1 MSVGMRA
8 GVKTQFIDWQGPL
21 GQVLMSCR
29 WVLIAIAGF
38 SGVVNILALTG
49 SIFMMQVY
57 DRVLASQSIPTLVML
72 SLMAVAAYTF
82 QGLIDVL
89 RTRVLTLVGEHL
101 DQKIGPRL
109 YAIVAEM
116 PLRLARQTSETL
128 QPLRD
133 LDTVRAFL
141 GGPGP
146 VTLFDL
152 PWLPLYLG
160 LMFLMHAWLGWL
172 TVIGAVIL
180 IMLTV
185 ITEIR
190 SKRPTLEA
198 VVAQSTRNMMADGTQ
213 RGAEVVKAMGM
224 LPALAARWE
233 KTHAEQMQAQRRATF
248 TVSSLAGVAKTVR
261 MVLQSAMLG
270 LGAYLVIE
278 GQLSAGMLIASNILS
293 SRALAPIDQAI
304 AVWRTFMNARQ
315 SYGRMSKLLA
325 EVPEAPALFSMPR
338 PYQSLHVE
346 NLAVAAPQSRNP
358 LVKRATFK
366 VKAGQA
372 VGIIG
377 QSASGKTT
385 LARALVGIW
394 PPLAGKVMLD
404 STSID
409 QWSSADLGPAL
420 GYLPQD
426 VQLFDGT
433 IAENIA
439 RFVEHAPPDMV
450 IAAAKAAGI
459 HEHISAFPDAYNTK
473 IGHGGGHLSAGQRQ
487 RVGLARALYGDPFLV
502 VLDEPNANLDS
513 DGEVAVLE
521 AIRSVRERGGIV
533 IVIAHRASAL
543 RAVDLVAV
551 MNEGVMTAFGPRD
564 EVLAKT
570 TQATQPKPNQ
580 APVNSPIPAGKSGGN
595 NARQSLPNPGVV
607 RTPAPQE
614 LVLTGASGGPL
625 SFKSNTRGPGSRD
638 A

>member
-1 MSVGMRA
+1 LILNDCLYIDTGAGMSNGGKA
-8 GVKTQFIDWQGPL
+8 GPNGQIVDRRGPL
-21 GQVLMSCR
+21 AQVLTSCR
-29 WVLIAIAGF
+29 WILIGVAVF

-72 SLMAVAAYTF
+72 SLIAVAAYVF
-82 QGLIDVL
+82 QGLIDGL
-89 RTRVLTLVGEHL
+89 RTRTLALVGEHL
-101 DQKIGPRL
+101 DEMIGPRL

-128 QPLRD
+128 QPFRD
-133 LDTVRAFL
+133 LDNVRGFL

-172 TVIGAVIL
+172 TVAGAVVLIL
-180 IMLTV
+180 LTV
-185 ITEIR
+185 ITEVR
-190 SKRPTLEA
+190 SKRPSLEA
-198 VVAQSTRNMMADGTQ
+198 MAAQSTRNMMADGTQ

-233 KTHAEQMQAQRRATF
+233 ATHREQMTAQRRATF
-248 TVSSLAGVAKTVR
+248 TVSGLAGAAKTVR

-278 GQLSAGMLIASNILS
+278 GQVSAGMLIASNILS

-304 AVWRTFMNARQ
+304 AVWRSFMGARQ
-315 SYGRMSKLLA
+315 SYGRIKILLA
-325 EVPEAPALFSMPR
+325 DVPEAPELFSMPR
-338 PYQSLHVE
+338 PYQSLTVD
-346 NLAVAAPQSRNP
+346 NLAVGAPQSRNP

-366 VKAGQA
+366 VNAGQA
-372 VGIIG
+372 VGVIG
-377 QSASGKTT
+377 PSASGKTT
-385 LARALVGIW
+385 MARALVGIW
-394 PPLAGKVMLD
+394 PVLAGKVMLD
-404 STSID
+404 GTSID
-409 QWSSADLGPAL
+409 QWSSANLGPAI

-439 RFVEHAPPDMV
+439 RFNSDAPADMV
-450 IAAAKAAGI
+450 IAAARAAGI
-459 HEHISAFPDAYNTK
+459 HEHISAFPDAYNTR

-487 RVGLARALYGDPFLV
+487 RIGLARALYGDPFLV
-502 VLDEPNANLDS
+502 VLDEPNANLDG
-513 DGEVAVLE
+513 DGEVAVLD
-521 AIRSVRERGGIV
+521 AIRNIRERGGIA

-551 MNEGVMTAFGPRD
+551 MNQGVMTAFGARD
-564 EVLAKT
+564 DVLAKT
-570 TQATQPKPNQ
+570 TQAIQPKPAQ
-580 APVNSPIPAGKSGGN
+580 GASPAGPGAKSL
-595 NARQSLPNPGVV
+595 QNPGVT
-607 RTPAPQE
+607 RPNPAG
-614 LVLTGASGGPL
+614 LVLA
-625 SFKSNTRGPGSRD
+625 GPGGSIP
-638 A
+638 ALEPGSVGA

>member
-1 MSVGMRA
+1 MSIGVTA
-8 GVKTQFIDWQGPL
+8 GAKTQFIDWRGPL

-72 SLMAVAAYTF
+72 SMMAVAAYIF
-82 QGLIDVL
+82 QGMIDVL
-89 RTRVLTLVGEHL
+89 RTRTLTLVGEHL
-101 DQKIGPRL
+101 DQMIGPRL

-116 PLRLARQTSETL
+116 PIRLARQTSETL

-172 TVIGAVIL
+172 TVMGAVIL
-180 IMLTV
+180 IILTI

-190 SKRPTLEA
+190 SKRPTLDA

-233 KTHAEQMQAQRRATF
+233 KVHAEQMRAQRRATF
-248 TVSSLAGVAKTVR
+248 TVSGLAGVAKTVR

-270 LGAYLVIE
+270 LGAYLVVE

-304 AVWRTFMNARQ
+304 AVWRSFMNARQ

-325 EVPEAPALFSMPR
+325 EVPEAPELFSMPR
-338 PYQSLHVE
+338 PYMSLSVE

-366 VKAGQA
+366 VNAGQA
-372 VGIIG
+372 VGVIG
-377 QSASGKTT
+377 PSASGKTT

-394 PPLAGKVMLD
+394 QPLAGKVMLD

-426 VQLFDGT
+426 VQLFDGS

-439 RFVEHAPPDMV
+439 RFIEGASPEMV

-502 VLDEPNANLDS
+502 VLDEPNANLDG

-521 AIRSVRERGGIV
+521 AIRSVRERSGIV
-533 IVIAHRASAL
+533 VVIAHRASAL

-551 MNEGVMTAFGPRD
+551 MNLGVMTAFGPRD

-570 TQATQPKPNQ
+570 TQAMQSKPNP
-580 APVNSPIPAGKSGGN
+580 APANSLATGSSTASNIAQP
-595 NARQSLPNPGVV
+595 LPNPGVV
-607 RTPAPQE
+607 RNPASQG
-614 LVLTGASGGPL
+614 LVLTGASGGPV
-625 SFKSNTRGPGSRD
+625 SMKTNKRGPSRD

>member
-1 MSVGMRA
+1 MSRGTA
-8 GVKTQFIDWQGPL
+8 GGKNSQIVDRRGPL
-21 GQVLMSCR
+21 AQVLSSCR
-29 WVLIAIAGF
+29 WILFGVAAF

-72 SLMAVAAYTF
+72 SLMAVVAYAF
-82 QGLIDVL
+82 QGMFDGL
-89 RTRVLTLVGEHL
+89 RTRTLALIGEHL
-101 DQKIGPRL
+101 DEMIGPRL

-128 QPLRD
+128 QPFRD

-152 PWLPLYLG
+152 PWLPLYLV
-160 LMFLMHAWLGWL
+160 LMFLMHPWLGWL
-172 TVIGAVIL
+172 TVAGAVVLIIL
-180 IMLTV
+180 TI
-185 ITEIR
+185 ITEVR
-190 SKRPTLEA
+190 SKRPSLEA
-198 VVAQSTRNMMADGTQ
+198 ATAQSSRNMIADGTQ
-213 RGAEVVKAMGM
+213 RAAEVVKAMGM

-233 KTHAEQMQAQRRATF
+233 KTHSEQMRAQRKATF
-248 TVSSLAGVAKTVR
+248 TVSGLAAVAKTVR

-278 GQLSAGMLIASNILS
+278 GQVSAGMLIASNILS

-304 AVWRTFMNARQ
+304 AVWRSFVGARQ
-315 SYGRMSKLLA
+315 SYGRIKTLLA
-325 EVPEAPALFSMPR
+325 EVPEAPTLFSMPK
-338 PYQSLHVE
+338 PYQSLTAE

-358 LVKRATFK
+358 LVKKASFK

-372 VGIIG
+372 VGVIG
-377 QSASGKTT
+377 PSASGKTT

-394 PPLAGKVMLD
+394 QPLGGKVMLD
-404 STSID
+404 GTSID
-409 QWSSADLGPAL
+409 QWSAADLGPSI

-439 RFVEHAPPDMV
+439 RFIADAPPEMV
-450 IAAAKAAGI
+450 IAAARAAGI
-459 HEHISAFPDAYNTK
+459 HEHISGFPDAYNTR

-487 RVGLARALYGDPFLV
+487 RIGLARALYGDPFLV
-502 VLDEPNANLDS
+502 VLDEPNANLDG
-513 DGEVAVLE
+513 DGELAVLE
-521 AIRSVRERGGIV
+521 AIGSVRARGGIV

-551 MNEGVMTAFGPRD
+551 MTQGVMTAFGPRD
-564 EVLAKT
+564 DVMAK
-570 TQATQPKPNQ
+570 QAEAMQARTKPGAAG
-580 APVNSPIPAGKSGGN
+580 APASNAGKPLPLPGAVRKPLPPTLTLSSAGVLETQTSGN
-595 NARQSLPNPGVV
+595 
-607 RTPAPQE
+607 
-614 LVLTGASGGPL
+614 
-625 SFKSNTRGPGSRD
+625 RGPGSTGD
-638 A
+638 AG

>member
-1 MSVGMRA
+1 MSTAA
-8 GVKTQFIDWQGPL
+8 GKAGGRQSVDRRGPL
-21 GQVLMSCR
+21 AQVLASCR
-29 WVLIAIAGF
+29 WILIAVALF

-72 SLMAVAAYTF
+72 SLMAVAAYVF
-82 QGLIDVL
+82 QGMIDGL
-89 RTRVLTLVGEHL
+89 RTRTLALIGEHL
-101 DQKIGPRL
+101 DEMIGPRL
-109 YAIVAEM
+109 YSIVAEM

-128 QPLRD
+128 QPFRD

-160 LMFLMHAWLGWL
+160 LMFLMHPMLGWL
-172 TVIGAVIL
+172 TVAGAVVLIIL
-180 IMLTV
+180 TI
-185 ITEIR
+185 ITEVR
-190 SKRPTLEA
+190 SKRPSLEA
-198 VVAQSTRNMMADGTQ
+198 ASAQSTRNMLADGTQ
-213 RGAEVVKAMGM
+213 RAAEVVRAMGM

-233 KTHAEQMQAQRRATF
+233 KTHSEQMRAQRRATF
-248 TVSSLAGVAKTVR
+248 TVGGLAGVAKTVR

-304 AVWRTFMNARQ
+304 AVWRSFVGARQ
-315 SYGRMSKLLA
+315 SYGRIKQLLA
-325 EVPEAPALFSMPR
+325 EVPEASELFSMPR
-338 PYQSLHVE
+338 PYQSLSTE

-358 LVKRATFK
+358 LVKKANFR
-366 VKAGQA
+366 VNAGQA

-377 QSASGKTT
+377 PSASGKTS

-394 PPLAGKVMLD
+394 QPLAGKVMLD
-404 STSID
+404 GTSID
-409 QWSSADLGPAL
+409 QWSSADLGPSI

-439 RFVEHAPPDMV
+439 RFIDGAPSNTV

-459 HEHISAFPDAYNTK
+459 HEHISAFPDAYNTR

-487 RVGLARALYGDPFLV
+487 RIGLARALYGDPFLV
-502 VLDEPNANLDS
+502 VLDEPNANLDG
-513 DGEVAVLE
+513 DGELAVLD
-521 AIRSVRERGGIV
+521 AIGSVRARGGIA

-551 MNEGVMTAFGPRD
+551 MSNGVMTAFGPRD
-564 EVLAKT
+564 EVMAKQAEAMQARSKAGPGGPPGAMPQNAGGRPLPLPGARKPLPPGLALT
-570 TQATQPKPNQ
+570 GVSGPLAQAQDSGNRG
-580 APVNSPIPAGKSGGN
+580 SGSGGTT
-595 NARQSLPNPGVV
+595 V
-607 RTPAPQE
+607 
-614 LVLTGASGGPL
+614 
-625 SFKSNTRGPGSRD
+625 
-638 A
+638 

>member
-1 MSVGMRA
+1 MSKGAA
-8 GVKTQFIDWQGPL
+8 GHKSQITDRRGPL
-21 GQVLMSCR
+21 AQVLASCR
-29 WVLIAIAGF
+29 WILIGVAVF
-38 SGVVNILALTG
+38 SGVVNVLALTG

-72 SLMAVAAYTF
+72 SMIAVAAYVF
-82 QGLIDVL
+82 QGMIDGL
-89 RTRVLTLVGEHL
+89 RTRTLALVGEHL
-101 DQKIGPRL
+101 DEMIGPRL
-109 YAIVAEM
+109 YGIVAEM

-128 QPLRD
+128 QPFRD
-133 LDTVRAFL
+133 LDNVRGFL

-160 LMFLMHAWLGWL
+160 LMFMMHAWLGWL
-172 TVIGAVIL
+172 TVAGAVVL
-180 IMLTV
+180 IILTV

-190 SKRPTLEA
+190 SKRPSLEA
-198 VVAQSTRNMMADGTQ
+198 ASAQSTRNMMADGTQ

-224 LPALAARWE
+224 LPELATRWE
-233 KTHAEQMQAQRRATF
+233 KTHREQMRAQRRATF
-248 TVSSLAGVAKTVR
+248 TVSGLAGVAKTVR

-278 GQLSAGMLIASNILS
+278 GQVSAGMLIASNILS

-304 AVWRTFMNARQ
+304 AVWRSFVGARQ
-315 SYGRMSKLLA
+315 SYGRIKKLLA
-325 EVPEAPALFSMPR
+325 EVPEAPELFSMPR
-338 PYQSLHVE
+338 PYQSLSVD

-366 VKAGQA
+366 VSAGQA
-372 VGIIG
+372 VGVIG
-377 QSASGKTT
+377 PSASGKTT
-385 LARALVGIW
+385 VARALVGIW

-404 STSID
+404 GTSID
-409 QWSSADLGPAL
+409 QWSSADLGPAI

-439 RFVEHAPPDMV
+439 RFTSDAPSEMV
-450 IAAAKAAGI
+450 IAAARAAGI
-459 HEHISAFPDAYNTK
+459 HEHISAFPDAYNMR

-487 RVGLARALYGDPFLV
+487 RIGLARALYGDPFLV
-502 VLDEPNANLDS
+502 VLDEPNANLDG
-513 DGEVAVLE
+513 DGELAVLQ
-521 AIRSVRERGGIV
+521 AIASVRARGGIA

-551 MNEGVMTAFGPRD
+551 MNQGVMTAFGPRD

-570 TQATQPKPNQ
+570 TQMQPKPGVGPGG
-580 APVNSPIPAGKSGGN
+580 APGPG
-595 NARQSLPNPGVV
+595 ARPLQNPDVV
-607 RTPAPQE
+607 RNPPG
-614 LVLTGASGGPL
+614 LVLAGPGTPVIAGQLEPGAGGTGA
-625 SFKSNTRGPGSRD
+625 
-638 A
+638 